1 MAYRGKERVAGPLV
15 TAPSGVKWLPWL
27 GQTLVG
33 TTDNDYDGPLDHVSP
48 SARDIAYLLD
58 AVNSFFGTG
67 LATED
72 VTPTQ
77 EVMGLEAVPAKEAG
91 EIVEADDE
99 TPGKVVEFLKS
110 AKVI

>member
-1 MAYRGKERVAGPLV
+1 MYLSSTNVWKHLFKLREQL
-15 TAPSGVKWLPWL
+15 S
-27 GQTLVG
+27 
-33 TTDNDYDGPLDHVSP
+33 VSE
-48 SARDIAYLLD
+48 
-58 AVNSFFGTG
+58 VG
-67 LATED
+67 LAGED